1 MSMDWITLAS
11 YGRCCKI
18 GRIGIE
24 KLEKEVE
31 AKQNEMD
38 ALKTKFEIE
47 SEKKDEQLKS
57 NKEKIPEL
65 EKELS

>member
-1 MSMDWITLAS
+1 M
-11 YGRCCKI
+11 
-18 GRIGIE
+18 
-24 KLEKEVE
+24 EKEVE